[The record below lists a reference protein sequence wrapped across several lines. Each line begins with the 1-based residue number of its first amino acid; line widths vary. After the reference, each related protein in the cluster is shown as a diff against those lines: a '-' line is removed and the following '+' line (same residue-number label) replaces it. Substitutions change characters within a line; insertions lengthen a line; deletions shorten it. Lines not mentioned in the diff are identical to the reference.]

1 MSNSERNLTNTQDQT
16 IKKYP
21 NENDI
26 MLLDSDDSI
35 EEIISEETKI
45 KLNEIKN
52 KAPKLELIIVE
63 SLFLDENLKIKINAT
78 GLENN
83 SLRNKKDGCT
93 YFGLL
98 SSCDENINKKIDFN
112 TGNNEIINTKNDIHY
127 GLQFRIKFDLE
138 ENSYFIKDYSFGN
151 GYGTFMKVFNEI
163 KIKDNTL
170 INIGNNYIVFTFGV
184 DELSPEE
191 NDTIDENQKILSVK
205 VFRGELVNYSYV
217 FNQAQINK
225 ILIGKD
231 EKCNIVLNDDLLED
245 IHCVIE
251 FKNKKGWYISDGY
264 ENKKT
269 ENGTWICLSEE
280 TKIFEGMLIQ
290 SNQNIYKCHLID

>member
-1 MSNSERNLTNTQDQT
+1 MSNSDRNLTNTQDQT

-26 MLLDSDDSI
+26 MLLDSDESI